1 VDYQGE
7 VSHAEL
13 PATLDGTDAFI
24 IPYKINDLTL
34 GISPMKIYE
43 CLATGIPVVATP
55 LPEFERFGE
64 HVYLA
69 EDAEGFAEVLQRLPQ
84 TETEEKGRARIELA
98 RENSWEARFAA
109 LEKEILEKL

>member
-1 VDYQGE
+1 
-7 VSHAEL
+7 
-13 PATLDGTDAFI
+13 
-24 IPYKINDLTL
+24 
-34 GISPMKIYE
+34 MKIYE

-69 EDAEGFAEVLQRLPQ
+69 EDAEDFAEVLRRLPQ
-84 TETEEKGRARIELA
+84 TETEEKRRAKIELA

-109 LEKEILEKL
+109 LEKEILKKL